1 MTQTQKVFNG
11 ALITVAMR
19 WSDRLIGLVSMIVL
33 ARLLVPADFG
43 VVAMAA
49 LVVGF
54 IDVILDLGV
63 SQALIHNDKA
73 EKADFDTAWTLRLI
87 QASIAGVLIFFA
99 APLAAIYFNN
109 PDITDV
115 LRVMALSV
123 VIGGLENIGIVKFQK
138 EMNFGRDFK
147 FFFLKRVVGFIVTLI
162 AAVLL
167 HSYWAMVIG
176 ALSGRVA
183 GVILSYGMHP
193 YRPWFSFSRVR
204 EIWSFSQWIL
214 FKNIGVYFDTSLD
227 RLLLGRKLD
236 ATALGGYTIAG
247 EVSSLPTTEL
257 LAPLGR
263 VLFPAFVEKRND
275 PVAFANRVSLA
286 VGVQGLVAIPAC
298 LGLMFVAHD
307 AVFLLLGEKWLFIA
321 PIIQIMAISNL
332 VNSLAHSG
340 SYALLALGKVRI
352 QAFIIW
358 LQAIFFAM
366 TAFFITIDLDAEGF
380 ALIRLTVIIVGSALL
395 IGVILFQIRVLSVRE
410 YFFPLVR
417 PALAGLVMVFTLNSV
432 GSVFIDFTPIVRL
445 FCEVA
450 IGGIIY
456 SISIGVMWL
465 LIKRPEGAEAY
476 LVKNI
481 LYRKG

>member
-43 VVAMAA
+43 VIAMAA

-54 IDVILDLGV
+54 IDMLLDLGV

-87 QASIAGVLIFFA
+87 QASLTGVFIIFA
-99 APLAAIYFNN
+99 APLGAIYFNN

-115 LRVMALSV
+115 LRVMAISV
-123 VIGGLENIGIVKFQK
+123 FIGGLENIGIVKFQK

-147 FFFLKRVVGFIVTLI
+147 FFFLKRVVGFTVTLI

-176 ALSGRVA
+176 SLSGRVA

-193 YRPWFSFSRVR
+193 YRPWFSFSRIR

-214 FKNIGVYFDTSLD
+214 FKNIGVYFDTSID
-227 RLLLGRKLD
+227 RLLLGHKFD
-236 ATALGGYTIAG
+236 ATVLGGYTIAG
-247 EVSSLPTTEL
+247 EVSALPTTEL
-257 LAPLGR
+257 LSPLGR

-275 PVAFANRVSLA
+275 AVAFANRISLA
-286 VGVQGLVAIPAC
+286 FGVQGLVAIPTC

-307 AVFLLLGEKWLFIA
+307 VVFVLLGEKWLFIV
-321 PIIQIMAISNL
+321 PIIQILCVTHLIGTI
-332 VNSLAHSG
+332 AHSSG
-340 SYALLALGKVRI
+340 YALLALGKVKI
-352 QAFIIW
+352 QAVIIW
-358 LQAIFFAM
+358 IQFILFLLV
-366 TAFFITIDLDAEGF
+366 FFIVATTDVEHF
-380 ALIRLTVIIVGSALL
+380 ALIRLLVIAIGSVALISVMLRQVRALSAVALL
-395 IGVILFQIRVLSVRE
+395 FQ
-410 YFFPLVR
+410 LVR
-417 PALAGLVMVFTLNSV
+417 PALSAIAMMIMLNVLHPILIDLIPVIRLMFEIVLGGLVYVF
-432 GSVFIDFTPIVRL
+432 FIGL
-445 FCEVA
+445 
-450 IGGIIY
+450 
-456 SISIGVMWL
+456 MWHL
-465 LIKRPEGAEAY
+465 MGRPEGAEAY
-476 LVKNI
+476 LLKNI
-481 LYRKG
+481 LLKRD